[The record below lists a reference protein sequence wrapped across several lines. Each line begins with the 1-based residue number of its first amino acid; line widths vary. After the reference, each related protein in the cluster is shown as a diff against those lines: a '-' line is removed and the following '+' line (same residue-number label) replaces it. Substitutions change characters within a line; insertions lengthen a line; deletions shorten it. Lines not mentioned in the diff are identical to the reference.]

1 MKTPE
6 DQLIALK
13 IVEMSDNDITVDANH
28 ELAGEDLNFEIELI
42 KIET

>member
-13 IVEMSDNDITVDANH
+13 IVEMSDNDITIDANR
-28 ELAGEDLNFEIELI
+28 ELAGQDLNFEIELI